1 MNHKDWDSMTPQQK
15 RALRPLLT
23 NNPLGFEYHAARVAK
38 APVAVSG
45 AYIAIGMAPAM
56 IAFCGLCRIA
66 ELASKAVRRSAM
78 VQS

>member
-1 MNHKDWDSMTPQQK
+1 MTPQQE

-23 NNPLGFEYHAARVAK
+23 NNPRWIEYHAARMAR

-56 IAFCGLCRIA
+56 IA
-66 ELASKAVRRSAM
+66 
-78 VQS
+78 